1 MPVEIPESRS
11 DIVSDINDRVAAV
24 YDRKVYVRNVVDI
37 DDFYVR
43 NVVDIDDS
51 DAIISFYMD
60 SLNSFCF
67 P

>member
-1 MPVEIPESRS
+1 MPVEIPGSMS
-11 DIVSDINDRVAAV
+11 DIVFDINDRVAAV
-24 YDRKVYVRNVVDI
+24 YDRKVYVRNVADT
-37 DDFYVR
+37 
-43 NVVDIDDS
+43 DDS

>member
-1 MPVEIPESRS
+1 MPVDIPESGS
-11 DIVSDINDRVAAV
+11 DIVSDINDHVAAM
-24 YDRKVYVRNVVDI
+24 YDRKT
-37 DDFYVR
+37 YVR